1 MYVGAVFRIITPQA
15 TRAIFPL
22 FKQELTEPFTTWP
35 QYKKQ
40 GKNLKRVYERW
51 QECNFKFT
59 CSEEDVKNAFEKH
72 IENRYPDWMSAIR
85 NSIFKKHKTA
95 AARYAN
101 CPKGIKR
108 NVWAQLV
115 EEWLKPEWQVTK
127 YTSFL
132 LFKIP

>member
-1 MYVGAVFRIITPQA
+1 MFKLNVGAVFRIITPQA

-22 FKQELTEPFTTWP
+22 FKQELTGPYTTWS

-40 GKNLKRVYERW
+40 GNNLTRVYERW

-59 CSEEDVKNAFEKH
+59 CSEKDIKNAFEKH

-108 NVWAQLV
+108 NVWPQLV

-127 YTSFL
+127 CTSFL
-132 LFKIP
+132 LV